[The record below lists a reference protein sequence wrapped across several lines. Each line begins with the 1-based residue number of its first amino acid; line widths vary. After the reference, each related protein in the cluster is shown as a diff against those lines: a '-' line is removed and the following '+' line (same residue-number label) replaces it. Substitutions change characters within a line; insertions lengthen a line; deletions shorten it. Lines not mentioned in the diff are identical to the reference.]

1 MIKGNSSSVGLFHVF
16 AVNRVSRTMDDIKRA
31 EADDGQPRWYYLFY
45 ANDWPFHDSF
55 HILRH
60 IIVIYHVHG

>member
-1 MIKGNSSSVGLFHVF
+1 
-16 AVNRVSRTMDDIKRA
+16 MDDIKRA